1 MCVMLFWQHRKDA
14 KTENVHIIIT
24 KITEKETSKMKLILA
39 IVNNDDAPIVTT
51 QLTKAGFNT
60 TKIAS
65 TGGFL
70 MSGNT
75 TFITGVDDDKV
86 DSVIDIISRFSKK
99 RMQPSLANTSSS
111 GSTFTGATSG
121 VGPITEVL
129 VGGGTIFVM
138 NIERFEHV

>member
-1 MCVMLFWQHRKDA
+1 MQKIRKA
-14 KTENVHIIIT
+14 EII
-24 KITEKETSKMKLILA
+24 MKLILA

-75 TFITGVDDDKV
+75 TFITGVEDDKV

-99 RMQPSLANTSSS
+99 RMQPSMSNSNGHNAGFGGTNVSN
-111 GSTFTGATSG
+111 
-121 VGPITEVL
+121 VPITEVL